1 MKFQIILCFLARPR
15 NVFSLFLN
23 CIFIHFYFIEY
34 YGLQFS
40 TFYIERVKFDHVFHL
55 IEKYLYMYCGGICIG
70 GQKAVDFFL
79 FEMNVDRKSL
89 NYLLKLLVVVETD
102 LENYSNSWIRLVFRT
117 IQNLNFKMISHIRF
131 DLNYFASVSS
141 RDH

>member
-1 MKFQIILCFLARPR
+1 
-15 NVFSLFLN
+15 
-23 CIFIHFYFIEY
+23 
-34 YGLQFS
+34 
-40 TFYIERVKFDHVFHL
+40 
-55 IEKYLYMYCGGICIG
+55 MYCGGICIG